1 MTALPA
7 SLQKLIEDQAL
18 AAHDASMS
26 DDSTVASKGRLV
38 KIFLPAFYDWQEKEI
53 FTYHQSPHAGILSLS
68 RDLMISTLRD
78 VPKRLRGEIINKLI
92 SDLQKVRDF

>member
-1 MTALPA
+1 MGLPA

-53 FTYHQSPHAGILSLS
+53 FTYHQSPHPGIISFS

-78 VPKRLRGEIINKLI
+78 TPILLRRKIADGLI
-92 SDLQKVRDF
+92 KQLEKVKDF